1 MEQFPTNTERPV
13 SQEGERTR
21 TTIDLK
27 GVNKA
32 AVLAALYNA
41 SKPQGMGFLHY
52 DPKPMTK
59 KEAKKLL
66 KHQTDFDYLQGRVMK
81 VNLDGD
87 TLNTWGYDRDNGEGA
102 ARVAIDSLLQTKKV
116 NNQTIAKTHADNT
129 FLSAVS
135 VESHLDE
142 ETNMSV
148 GQRDVVVN
156 LGLKDVKDI
165 LGPKV
170 KAAKDINKSK

>member
-1 MEQFPTNTERPV
+1 MA
-13 SQEGERTR
+13 
-21 TTIDLK
+21 TINLK

-59 KEAKKLL
+59 KEAKELL
-66 KHQTDFDYLQGRVMK
+66 KHQTYFDYLQGRVMK
-81 VNLDGD
+81 VDLGGD
-87 TLNTWGYDRDNGEGA
+87 TLDTWGYDGDNGDDA
-102 ARVAIDSLLQTKKV
+102 AEAAIGSLLRTKKV
-116 NNQTIAKTHADNT
+116 NNPAIAKTHADST

-135 VESHLDE
+135 LEAHLDE

-148 GQRDVVVN
+148 GQHDVVVN
-156 LGLKDVKDI
+156 LGLKDVKDV
-165 LGPKV
+165 LEPKV
-170 KAAKDINKSK
+170 KAAKDKNTPK